1 MSNFVNAKLAS
12 AIANA
17 VSATTKSLRATQTAI
32 DLFVAD
38 GWKSTDLISPK
49 GKDSKSTASEEKFAE
64 LNAAIVAGFTATTQK
79 LLETN
84 TKTLTETGKANKRY
98 WQQQIGARRNDF
110 KTALSKREDAKNG
123 GANTKRSDA
132 QRIADNLN
140 DCSKVIENSEG
151 INGVDLIKLA
161 EAIKTAKSVLHA
173 KF

>member
-32 DLFVAD
+32 DLFVAE

-49 GKDSKSTASEEKFAE
+49 GKDNKSTATEEKFAE
-64 LNAAIVAGFTATTQK
+64 LNSAIVAGFTASTQK

-84 TKTLTETGKANKRY
+84 TKALTDTGKANKRY

-110 KTALSKREDAKNG
+110 KTALAKREDAKNG

-132 QRIADNLN
+132 QRISDNLN

-151 INGVDLIKLA
+151 ISGVDLVKLA
-161 EAIKTAKSVLHA
+161 DAIKSAKSALHA